1 MEVCILLLAAGA
13 SSRMRGG
20 DKLLER
26 VDGVPLVRRQ
36 VLAALATGCEVVVCL
51 PDSTG
56 PRFAALDGLEC
67 RIVPVPDAGMGMS
80 ASIRAGLVGQSGAVM
95 ILPADMPEIEA
106 DDLVAV
112 LDAFDGSVI
121 CRGAS
126 EDGRAGHPVVFPERY
141 LEQLRGLEGDQGA
154 KAVLRSEP
162 VKLVPLP
169 GRRALVDLDTPEDWA
184 AWRALRDI

>member
-1 MEVCILLLAAGA
+1 M
-13 SSRMRGG
+13 
-20 DKLLER
+20 
-26 VDGVPLVRRQ
+26 PLVRRQ

-51 PDSTG
+51 PDAEG

-67 RIVPVPDAGMGMS
+67 RIVPVPDAGMGIS

-141 LEQLRGLEGDQGA
+141 LEQLRGLEEDQGA
-154 KAVLRSEP
+154 KAVLRGAP

-169 GRRALVDLDTPEDWA
+169 GRRALVDLNTPENWA
-184 AWRALRDI
+184 AWRALRNT

>member
-1 MEVCILLLAAGA
+1 
-13 SSRMRGG
+13 MRGG

-51 PDSTG
+51 PDAEG

-67 RIVPVPDAGMGMS
+67 KIVPVLDAGMGMS
-80 ASIRAGLVGQSGAVM
+80 ASIRAGLVGQSGPVM

-112 LDAFDGSVI
+112 LDVFDGSVI

-126 EDGRAGHPVVFPERY
+126 EDGHAGHPVVFPERY
-141 LEQLRGLEGDQGA
+141 LEELRGLEGDQGA
-154 KAVLRSEP
+154 KAVLQNEP

-169 GRRALVDLDTPEDWA
+169 GRRALVDLDTLEDWA
-184 AWRALRDI
+184 AWRALRDT